1 MIADVPR
8 GERVHQ
14 RGLDLHAQGDLLPR
28 RAPHAAARREPDGRH
43 AASSRARARR
53 DRARDGDVQ
62 RRRRHGLE
70 RRGPTSGEGKG
81 RSRDGRLRD
90 SLRASSVWRDD
101 ARPDAPNERRGKK
114 AVGGSRKRGH
124 LIHSAPS
131 RGSSRRAQES
141 FWKRR
146 SRSDLDFFVRGRYF
160 RPIRSRSTAD
170 RDRERRSN
178 ARGERTTPR
187 PNRFARA
194 RCRHNAPRPDARR
207 GARESAGARVAEVG
221 EAPSLPGVE
230 SRTDSRGAR
239 EAHRRTAPDAR
250 IPDGKRHRRT
260 FHRGIDGDRARRS
273 TDKRFDRETQT
284 HARVRGASRDK
295 APGTGPCSVAS
306 ARSPRPIRASN
317 ARLVSFFPN
326 ARDTLARRGTFLSRR
341 EAHGVGAR
349 FDRSIGRAPANDPA
363 PPRRP
368 SPRVPAPAAAFGE
381 ACRPRASRAPRVPA
395 FSLTAKRP
403 PLERNRSFRSST
415 DRPSCRPDESAGE
428 KKRRHRRE
436 PLLSCHVRQFFI
448 GSPIY

>member
-1 MIADVPR
+1 MP
-8 GERVHQ
+8 
-14 RGLDLHAQGDLLPR
+14 PR
-28 RAPHAAARREPDGRH
+28 RARERVATARGTATFSVVDAMVSSGADRRAESGRVVRVTVVCATASARR
-43 AASSRARARR
+43 ASGETTR
-53 DRARDGDVQ
+53 DRT
-62 RRRRHGLE
+62 RR
-70 RRGPTSGEGKG
+70 T
-81 RSRDGRLRD
+81 RS
-90 SLRASSVWRDD
+90 
-101 ARPDAPNERRGKK
+101 RGKK

-349 FDRSIGRAPANDPA
+349 FDRSIGRAPANDPGS
-363 PPRRP
+363 PRRP

-403 PLERNRSFRSST
+403 PLERNRSFRSSP
-415 DRPSCRPDESAGE
+415 DRPS
-428 KKRRHRRE
+428 
-436 PLLSCHVRQFFI
+436 
-448 GSPIY
+448 

>member
-1 MIADVPR
+1 MDRESAALDPLCA
-8 GERVHQ
+8 ESRVE
-14 RGLDLHAQGDLLPR
+14 PT
-28 RAPHAAARREPDGRH
+28 RAGKF
-43 AASSRARARR
+43 
-53 DRARDGDVQ
+53 
-62 RRRRHGLE
+62 LE
-70 RRGPTSGEGKG
+70 TQ
-81 RSRDGRLRD
+81 
-90 SLRASSVWRDD
+90 V
-101 ARPDAPNERRGKK
+101 
-114 AVGGSRKRGH
+114 
-124 LIHSAPS
+124 
-131 RGSSRRAQES
+131 S
-141 FWKRR
+141 FGFG
-146 SRSDLDFFVRGRYF
+146 FFRRGRYF
-160 RPIRSRSTAD
+160 RPIRSHRPRIAIGNAD
-170 RDRERRSN
+170 QTLAVN
-178 ARGERTTPR
+178 VPPPR

-349 FDRSIGRAPANDPA
+349 FDRSIGRAPANDPGS
-363 PPRRP
+363 PRRP

-448 GSPIY
+448 GSRIY

>member
-1 MIADVPR
+1 LIADVPR

-70 RRGPTSGEGKG
+70 RRGPTSGERKG

-101 ARPDAPNERRGKK
+101 ARPDAPNEKSWKK
-114 AVGGSRKRGH
+114 GCRWIEKALH

-141 FWKRR
+141 LETQVSFGFG
-146 SRSDLDFFVRGRYF
+146 FFRRGRYF
-160 RPIRSRSTAD
+160 RPIRSHRPRIAIGNAD
-170 RDRERRSN
+170 QTLAVN
-178 ARGERTTPR
+178 VPPPR

-349 FDRSIGRAPANDPA
+349 FDRSIGRAPANDPGS
-363 PPRRP
+363 PRRP

-415 DRPSCRPDESAGE
+415 DRPSCCPMNPPV
-428 KKRRHRRE
+428 KKNADTDANR
-436 PLLSCHVRQFFI
+436 C
-448 GSPIY
+448 